1 MMDKARQFLTIYE
14 NSSNYSERLLS
25 LYNGLF
31 LLLGER
37 LYDEAEKCGV
47 DKASFLDAL
56 KYVRED
62 EEGGKTILDKENLDS
77 LYNLLSSLLTA

>member
-14 NSSNYSERLLS
+14 NSSNYNERFLS

-62 EEGGKTILDKENLDS
+62 EEGGKTILDEENLEALYS
-77 LYNLLSSLLTA
+77 LISSLLTA

>member
-1 MMDKARQFLTIYE
+1 MDKARQFLTIYE
-14 NSSNYSERLLS
+14 NSSNYNERFLS

-56 KYVRED
+56 KYIRED
-62 EEGGKTILDKENLDS
+62 EEGGRTILDEENLDS
-77 LYNLLSSLLTA
+77 LYNLLSSLLSA

>member
-14 NSSNYSERLLS
+14 NSSNYNERFLS

-62 EEGGKTILDKENLDS
+62 EEGGRTILDEENLYS
-77 LYNLLSSLLTA
+77 LYSLLSSLLTA

>member
-1 MMDKARQFLTIYE
+1 MDKARQFLTIYE
-14 NSSNYSERLLS
+14 NSSNYNERFLS

-62 EEGGKTILDKENLDS
+62 EEGCKTILDEKNLEA
-77 LYNLLSSLLTA
+77 LYSLLSSLLTA

>member
-14 NSSNYSERLLS
+14 NSSNYNERFLS
-25 LYNGLF
+25 LYNGLL

-62 EEGGKTILDKENLDS
+62 EEGGKTILDEENLEA
-77 LYNLLSSLLTA
+77 LYSLLSSLLTA

>member
-1 MMDKARQFLTIYE
+1 MDKARQFLTIYE
-14 NSSNYSERLLS
+14 NSSNYSERFLS

-56 KYVRED
+56 KYIRED
-62 EEGGKTILDKENLDS
+62 EEGGKTILDEENLDS
-77 LYNLLSSLLTA
+77 LYNLLSSLLSA

>member
-14 NSSNYSERLLS
+14 NSSNYNERFLS

-62 EEGGKTILDKENLDS
+62 EEGGKTILDEENLEALYS
-77 LYNLLSSLLTA
+77 LLYSLLTA

>member
-1 MMDKARQFLTIYE
+1 MMDNARQVLTIYE

-62 EEGGKTILDKENLDS
+62 EEGGKTILDEENLDS
-77 LYNLLSSLLTA
+77 LYNLLSSLLSA

>member
-14 NSSNYSERLLS
+14 NSSNYNERFLS

-62 EEGGKTILDKENLDS
+62 EEGGKTILDEETLEA
-77 LYNLLSSLLTA
+77 LYSLLSSLLTA

>member
-1 MMDKARQFLTIYE
+1 MDKARQFLTMYE

-77 LYNLLSSLLTA
+77 LYNLLSSLLSA

>member
-1 MMDKARQFLTIYE
+1 MDKARQFLTIYE
-14 NSSNYSERLLS
+14 NSSNYNERFLS

-62 EEGGKTILDKENLDS
+62 EEGGKTILDEENLDS
-77 LYNLLSSLLTA
+77 LYNLLSSLLSA

>member
-14 NSSNYSERLLS
+14 NSSNYNERFLS

-62 EEGGKTILDKENLDS
+62 EEGGRTILDEENLDS
-77 LYNLLSSLLTA
+77 LYSLLYSLLTA

>member
-1 MMDKARQFLTIYE
+1 MMDKARQLLTIYE
-14 NSSNYSERLLS
+14 NSSNYNERFLS

-62 EEGGKTILDKENLDS
+62 EEGGKTILDEENLEA
-77 LYNLLSSLLTA
+77 LYSLLSSLLTA

>member
-14 NSSNYSERLLS
+14 NSSNYNERFLS

-47 DKASFLDAL
+47 YKASFLDAL

-62 EEGGKTILDKENLDS
+62 EEGGKTILDEENLEA
-77 LYNLLSSLLTA
+77 LYSLLSSLLTA

>member
-1 MMDKARQFLTIYE
+1 MMDKARHFLTIYE
-14 NSSNYSERLLS
+14 NSSNYNERFLS

-62 EEGGKTILDKENLDS
+62 EEGGKTILDEKNLEA
-77 LYNLLSSLLTA
+77 LYSLLSSLLTA

>member
-14 NSSNYSERLLS
+14 NSSNYNERFLS

-62 EEGGKTILDKENLDS
+62 EEGGKTILDETNLEALNS
-77 LYNLLSSLLTA
+77 LLSSLLTA

>member
-14 NSSNYSERLLS
+14 NSSNYNERFLS

-62 EEGGKTILDKENLDS
+62 EEGGKIILDEENLEA
-77 LYNLLSSLLTA
+77 LYSLLSSLLTA

>member
-1 MMDKARQFLTIYE
+1 MYE

-77 LYNLLSSLLTA
+77 LYSLLSSLLSA

>member
-1 MMDKARQFLTIYE
+1 MMDKARQFLTMYE

-77 LYNLLSSLLTA
+77 LYNLLSSLLSA

>member
-1 MMDKARQFLTIYE
+1 MDKARQFLTIYE

-62 EEGGKTILDKENLDS
+62 EEGGKTILDEENLDS
-77 LYNLLSSLLTA
+77 LCSLLSSLLTA

>member
-47 DKASFLDAL
+47 DKASFMDAL
-56 KYVRED
+56 QYIRED
-62 EEGGKTILDKENLDS
+62 EEGGRTILDEENLDS
-77 LYNLLSSLLTA
+77 LYNLLSSLLSA

>member
-37 LYDEAEKCGV
+37 LYDEVEKCGV

-56 KYVRED
+56 KYIRED
-62 EEGGKTILDKENLDS
+62 EEGGRTILDERNLEA
-77 LYNLLSSLLTA
+77 LYRLLSSLLSD

>member
-1 MMDKARQFLTIYE
+1 MYE

-77 LYNLLSSLLTA
+77 LYNLLSSLLSA

>member
-31 LLLGER
+31 LLLRER
-37 LYDEAEKCGV
+37 LYDEAETCGV
-47 DKASFLDAL
+47 AKASSLDAL

-62 EEGGKTILDKENLDS
+62 EEGGKTILDEENLDS
-77 LYNLLSSLLTA
+77 LYNLLSSLLSA

>member
-14 NSSNYSERLLS
+14 NSSNYSERLISLS
-25 LYNGLF
+25 NWLF

-62 EEGGKTILDKENLDS
+62 EEGGKTILDEENLDS
-77 LYNLLSSLLTA
+77 LYNLLSSLLSA

>member
-62 EEGGKTILDKENLDS
+62 EEGGKTILDEENLDS
-77 LYNLLSSLLTA
+77 LCSLLSSLLTA

>member
-1 MMDKARQFLTIYE
+1 MLDKARQFLIIYE

-25 LYNGLF
+25 LYNGLS

-47 DKASFLDAL
+47 ATASFLDAL

-62 EEGGKTILDKENLDS
+62 EEGGKTILDEENLYS
-77 LYNLLSSLLTA
+77 LYNLLSSLLSD

>member
-1 MMDKARQFLTIYE
+1 MDKARQFLTIYE
-14 NSSNYSERLLS
+14 NSSNYNERFLS
-25 LYNGLF
+25 RYNGLF

-62 EEGGKTILDKENLDS
+62 EEGGRIILYHRDRR
-77 LYNLLSSLLTA
+77 

>member
-1 MMDKARQFLTIYE
+1 MDKARQFLTIYK

-37 LYDEAEKCGV
+37 LYEEAEKCGV
-47 DKASFLDAL
+47 DKTSFLDAL

-62 EEGGKTILDKENLDS
+62 EEGGKTILDEENLDS
-77 LYNLLSSLLTA
+77 LYSLLSSLLTA

>member
-1 MMDKARQFLTIYE
+1 MMDNARQFLTIYE

-56 KYVRED
+56 KYIRED
-62 EEGGKTILDKENLDS
+62 EEGGKTILDEENLDS
-77 LYNLLSSLLTA
+77 LYNLLSSLLSA

>member
-1 MMDKARQFLTIYE
+1 MDKARQFLTIYE
-14 NSSNYSERLLS
+14 NSSNYNERFLS

-62 EEGGKTILDKENLDS
+62 EEGGRTILDEENLDS
-77 LYNLLSSLLTA
+77 LYSLLSSLLTA

>member
-14 NSSNYSERLLS
+14 NSSNYNERFLS

-56 KYVRED
+56 KYIRED
-62 EEGGKTILDKENLDS
+62 EERGRTILDEENLDS
-77 LYNLLSSLLTA
+77 LYNLLSSLLSA

>member
-1 MMDKARQFLTIYE
+1 MDKARQFLTIYE
-14 NSSNYSERLLS
+14 NSSNYNERFLS

-47 DKASFLDAL
+47 DKASFLYAL

-62 EEGGKTILDKENLDS
+62 EEGGKTILDEENLEA
-77 LYNLLSSLLTA
+77 LYSLLSSLLTA

>member
-1 MMDKARQFLTIYE
+1 MDKARQFLTIYE

-62 EEGGKTILDKENLDS
+62 AEGGKTILAEENLDS
-77 LYNLLSSLLTA
+77 LYNLLSSLLSA

>member
-14 NSSNYSERLLS
+14 NSSNYNERFLS

-62 EEGGKTILDKENLDS
+62 EEGGKTILDEENLDS
-77 LYNLLSSLLTA
+77 LYNLLSSLLSA

>member
-1 MMDKARQFLTIYE
+1 MMYKARQFLTIYE

-56 KYVRED
+56 KYIRED
-62 EEGGKTILDKENLDS
+62 EEGGKTILDEENLDS
-77 LYNLLSSLLTA
+77 LYNLLSSLLSA

>member
-14 NSSNYSERLLS
+14 NSSNYNERFLS

-62 EEGGKTILDKENLDS
+62 EEGGRTILDEENLDS
-77 LYNLLSSLLTA
+77 LYSLLSSLLTA

>member
-25 LYNGLF
+25 VYNGLF

-62 EEGGKTILDKENLDS
+62 EEGGRTILDEENLDS
-77 LYNLLSSLLTA
+77 LYNVLSALLSA

>member
-1 MMDKARQFLTIYE
+1 MDKARQFLTTYE
-14 NSSNYSERLLS
+14 NSSNYNERFLS

-62 EEGGKTILDKENLDS
+62 EEGGKTILDEENLDS
-77 LYNLLSSLLTA
+77 LYNLLSSLLSA

>member
-1 MMDKARQFLTIYE
+1 MDKVRQFLTIYE

-56 KYVRED
+56 KYIRED
-62 EEGGKTILDKENLDS
+62 EEGGKTILDERKLDS
-77 LYNLLSSLLTA
+77 LYNLLSSLLSA